1 MICCLNPDCP
11 SPLNVEGTKYCLAC
25 GTELTSLLRNRY
37 RVVNLLSDE
46 GGFGRTYLAEDVDK
60 LNDQCVVKQLAP
72 RVQGTWALKKAVE
85 LFKEEAIRLQ
95 QLGENAQ
102 IPQLFAYFEQDNNLY
117 LVQEFIDGQNLS
129 QELNQR
135 LTYQEHEIQE
145 LLLDLLPVLKFIH
158 QQGVIH
164 RDIKPQNIIRRKKDG
179 RLVLID
185 FGASKQLSVT
195 VQAQKGTTIGSQGYT
210 PIEQLQGGEA
220 YPTSDLYSLGA
231 TCFHLL
237 SGFSPSQL
245 WIQNGY
251 GWVASWREH
260 IKHPVSKKFAQVLD
274 RLLKIDFHERYQS
287 ADEVLADLTPQ
298 PPPLSVFPTLISQ
311 THLTQSSILKL
322 LVRQA
327 QKPGFVSA
335 LVLLL
340 AIGAG
345 IASLQFRLGKTDL
358 SANPTINTNSR
369 ADNYLAKTLKDH
381 TEEVNTIAIS
391 ADATKLASGSSDNT
405 IKLWNLDT
413 NEVKHTLKGHSDF
426 VWSVAFSPDGKI
438 LASGSRDK
446 TIRLWNIQQGK
457 QIATLGEASLPVTSL
472 AISNDGKILASGQGN
487 RIKLWNLQTKKA
499 ITTLEGHTNIVNS
512 IVISADSKTLVSG
525 SWDKTIK
532 VWNLSTRKVSK
543 TLTGHTKE
551 VVSTAISPNGEMI
564 ASTGVDKTIRL
575 WNLETGKAIAIL
587 EGHTGAIVSL
597 DFNPNGKTLASG
609 SYDGTIKLWNLR
621 TNQLNTTLKQD
632 PSKVT
637 AIRFNPNGKSLFS
650 GRANYDI
657 EIWRI
662 FEPSQN
668 EIGQGVKLNLSN

>member
-1 MICCLNPDCP
+1 MICCINPDCP
-11 SPLNVEGTKYCLAC
+11 NPLNIEGTKYCQAC

-37 RVVNLLSDE
+37 RIVNLLSDE

-60 LNDQCVVKQLAP
+60 LNEQCVVKQLAP

-95 QLGENAQ
+95 QLGENSQ

-135 LTYQEHEIQE
+135 LTYQENEIKE

-210 PIEQLQGGEA
+210 PIEQMQGGEA

-231 TCFHLL
+231 TSFHLL
-237 SGFSPSQL
+237 SGISPSQL

-251 GWVASWREH
+251 GWVASWREYVQ
-260 IKHPVSKKFAQVLD
+260 HPVSKKFAQLLD
-274 RLLKIDFHERYQS
+274 HLLAVDFHERYQS
-287 ADEVLADLTPQ
+287 ADAVIADLTPQ
-298 PPPLSVFPTLISQ
+298 RSPLSVSVPPTLISQ
-311 THLTQSSILKL
+311 TQSTILQLIDKQTKKHW
-322 LVRQA
+322 LVA
-327 QKPGFVSA
+327 S
-335 LVLLL
+335 VLLL
-340 AIGAG
+340 AIGGG
-345 IASLQFRLGKTDL
+345 IASWQFRLGKNDL
-358 SANPTINTNSR
+358 STNPTINTNSR
-369 ADNYLAKTLKDH
+369 ADNYLTKTLKDH

-391 ADATKLASGSSDNT
+391 ADATTLASGSSDNT
-405 IKLWNLDT
+405 IKLWNLDRS
-413 NEVKHTLKGHSDF
+413 EVIHTLKGHSDF
-426 VWSVAFSPDGKI
+426 VWSVVFSPDGAI
-438 LASGSRDK
+438 LASGGRDK

-457 QIATLGEASLPVTSL
+457 QIATLEEASLPVTSL
-472 AISNDGKILASGQGN
+472 AISSDGKILASGQGST
-487 RIKLWNLQTKKA
+487 IKLWNLQTQKV
-499 ITTLEGHTNIVNS
+499 IRTLEGHTNIVNS
-512 IVISADSKTLVSG
+512 IAISPDSKTLVSG

-532 VWNLSTRKVSK
+532 VWNLSTGKVSK

-551 VVSTAISPNGEMI
+551 IVSVAISPNGEI
-564 ASTGVDKTIRL
+564 VASTGVDKTIRL
-575 WNLETGKAIAIL
+575 WNLETEKAIAIL

-597 DFNPNGKTLASG
+597 DFTPNGKTLASG
-609 SYDGTIKLWNLR
+609 SYDGTIKLWNLG
-621 TNQLNTTLKQD
+621 TNQVNATLKQD

-637 AIRFNPNGKSLFS
+637 AIRFNPNGKTLFS
-650 GRANYDI
+650 GRANYGI

-662 FEPSQN
+662 FEKPQN
-668 EIGQGVKLNLSN
+668 EIGQGLNVYSAE